1 MSRFIVCSFF
11 LVLLY
16 PTAIDLYLV
25 GLPQIAADLNATES
39 QLHIAFSVYLGGMA
53 ATMLLA
59 GKLADS
65 IGRKPVA
72 VIGSIIFVAA
82 SWLGGEAQQ
91 VTQFLV
97 ARFTQGVGAGAC
109 YVVAFAVLRDT
120 LDDKR
125 RAKALSVINGII
137 CIVPVIAPV
146 IGHLIMLS
154 SPWKNLFSV
163 MAGMGGIVFLL
174 SVVILRET
182 KPNELPDNYSPQPQT
197 GLLQETFCNYHFISR
212 VTIAS
217 LSSTVLLTYVNVSP
231 ILIMGQLGFDREG
244 YSSVIAVTSLISMIA
259 SFLAPFALKHVK
271 ENTLMLATQGIFA
284 LVAMMLSLVK
294 VLNLGYEWSL
304 LCFGLICVAFAM
316 GYGATMNQAL
326 SPYSR
331 RSGVA
336 SSIVGVS
343 QVSISAFYIWLM
355 GTCNIS
361 AQYILVIILTMS
373 SILCSMLISFA
384 PKPTQSDT
392 HEEVQYSS

>member
-25 GLPQIAADLNATES
+25 GLPQIAADLDATES

-163 MAGMGGIVFLL
+163 MAGMGGL
-174 SVVILRET
+174 
-182 KPNELPDNYSPQPQT
+182 YSCYP
-197 GLLQETFCNYHFISR
+197 L
-212 VTIAS
+212 
-217 LSSTVLLTYVNVSP
+217 
-231 ILIMGQLGFDREG
+231 
-244 YSSVIAVTSLISMIA
+244 
-259 SFLAPFALKHVK
+259 
-271 ENTLMLATQGIFA
+271 
-284 LVAMMLSLVK
+284 
-294 VLNLGYEWSL
+294 
-304 LCFGLICVAFAM
+304 
-316 GYGATMNQAL
+316 
-326 SPYSR
+326 
-331 RSGVA
+331 
-336 SSIVGVS
+336 
-343 QVSISAFYIWLM
+343 
-355 GTCNIS
+355 
-361 AQYILVIILTMS
+361 
-373 SILCSMLISFA
+373 
-384 PKPTQSDT
+384 
-392 HEEVQYSS
+392 